1 MNIFTKRNAL
11 VGYLALKAHSQARR
25 RWGRRRNRRSG
36 WKLATLVVLGVLSVG
51 VLAAIVIVAF
61 RRPRDEQAQ
70 ESVEADGAAAAIEP
84 VEDAF
89 PAAASEPIAA
99 T

>member
-11 VGYLALKAHSQARR
+11 VGYLTLKAHSRARR
-25 RWGRRRNRRSG
+25 RWARRRERRST
-36 WKLATLVVLGVLSVG
+36 WKLVTLVVLGVLSVG
-51 VLAAIVIVAF
+51 VLAAIAAVAF
-61 RRPRDEQAQ
+61 RRPRDEQAFGGG
-70 ESVEADGAAAAIEP
+70 EAAEETEAIEP

-89 PAAASEPIAA
+89 PAATEPIPA